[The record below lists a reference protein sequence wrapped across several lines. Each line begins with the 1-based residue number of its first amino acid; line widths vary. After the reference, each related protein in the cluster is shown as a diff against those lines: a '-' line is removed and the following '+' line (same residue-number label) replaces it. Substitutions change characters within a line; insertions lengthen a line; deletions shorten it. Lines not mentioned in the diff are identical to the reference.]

1 MQAISLLEK
10 LDQKTF
16 WLNWMIIVSTN
27 GNQDKHTAFK
37 TSIAYLVFIAANI
50 FYGMIFIPGLYSCN
64 KIIIKHSFMITMV
77 YFS

>member
-1 MQAISLLEK
+1 MQATSLLEK
-10 LDQKTF
+10 LDQKT
-16 WLNWMIIVSTN
+16 N
-27 GNQDKHTAFK
+27 GNQLEDTHTAFK

-50 FYGMIFIPGLYSCN
+50 LYGMIFIPGLYSSN